1 MAKTKMY
8 KFREATNKWWD
19 MVGLMD
25 GTMGHG
31 SGDERTC
38 ESAQGRTMTERIRP
52 KCLSYLCFAEWS

>member
-25 GTMGHG
+25 GTWDMALGTK
-31 SGDERTC
+31 ERVKVRKGG
-38 ESAQGRTMTERIRP
+38 Q
-52 KCLSYLCFAEWS
+52 